1 MEVTTRPRRRTRRFR
16 HFATFVAV
24 KPIKLSSIETIQ
36 PGESMPKRL
45 RRFHLRALWMRM
57 RIGEVGDPWTE
68 YQVAAWKAKMS
79 SEPIKPPE
87 PERKLVVESGGLQ
100 VFDAGGGW
108 FSVEDASGTVVDR
121 LRGQKALDSWVRESA
136 PPPKDPPESEPEKE
150 EASTEE

>member
-45 RRFHLRALWMRM
+45 RRFHLRALWMRL

-68 YQVAAWKAKMS
+68 YQVAAWEAKMS
-79 SEPIKPPE
+79 GEPVKPPE
-87 PERKLVVESGGLQ
+87 PERKSVAESDGLQ

-108 FSVEDASGTVVDR
+108 FSVEDANGTVVDR
-121 LRGQKALDSWVRESA
+121 LRGQKALDSWLADRVVPDESDEDA
-136 PPPKDPPESEPEKE
+136 KE
-150 EASTEE
+150 